1 MLYTIPHYYNR
12 FQCMAG
18 SCPDTCCAGWE
29 IAIDPK
35 SLKKYRKM
43 HGPLGNRLHNSIRW
57 ERGVFRQYGRRCA
70 FLNEEGL
77 CDLQA
82 EGGEGML
89 CQTCRLYP
97 RHVEEFEGVREISLS
112 LSCIRAAQII
122 LGCREPVRFLRR
134 ERESQEE
141 TFDDFDY
148 FLYTK
153 LTDSRDLALA
163 ILQNRTMDINVRML
177 MALSL
182 AHDVQRRIQAGR
194 LFEVDALLTRYGKAG
209 AAARFQ
215 RQTAAMAFGPARRFA
230 AVEKA
235 LAVLSSMEVLNP
247 AWEKERER
255 LCRALCGGGPA
266 DYQKHREEFRQWMG
280 VHPELDWSVWA
291 EQLMVYFLFT
301 YYCGAV
307 YDGRAYTRMKFA
319 VYGTRVIQELAFGRW
334 LCQGKNL
341 SFADFADVAHC
352 FSREVEHSDDNKN
365 LLMDRLEDPRDY
377 GMEAFAGSVLSGNA

>member
-1 MLYTIPHYYNR
+1 MLYTVPHYYNR
-12 FQCMAG
+12 FRCMAG
-18 SCPDTCCAGWE
+18 CCPDTCCAGWE
-29 IAIDPK
+29 IAIDAK
-35 SLKKYRKM
+35 SLKKYRQTE
-43 HGPLGNRLHNSIRW
+43 GPLGNRLHNSIRW
-57 ERGVFRQYGRRCA
+57 KRGVFCQYHRRCA

-82 EGGEGML
+82 EGGKGML

-122 LGCREPVRFLRR
+122 LGCPEPVRFLCR
-134 ERESQEE
+134 ERGNQEE
-141 TFDDFDY
+141 TFDNFDY

-153 LTDSRDLALA
+153 LTDSRERALA
-163 ILQNRTMDINVRML
+163 ILQNRRLDIGVRML

-182 AHDVQRRIQAGR
+182 AHDVQRRIRAGR
-194 LFEVDALLTRYGKAG
+194 LFEVDALLARYGAEG

-215 RQTAAMAFGPARRFA
+215 RQTASMAFGPARRFA
-230 AVEKA
+230 AMEKA
-235 LAVLSSMEVLNP
+235 TALLRTMEVLNP
-247 AWEKERER
+247 SWEPELKR
-255 LCRALCGGGPA
+255 LRRALCEGGPA
-266 DYQKHREEFRQWMG
+266 DYQKHREEFRQWLG
-280 VHPELDWSVWA
+280 IHPELDWQVWA

-319 VYGTRVIQELAFGRW
+319 VYGTQVIQELAFGRW
-334 LCQGKNL
+334 LCQDKRL

-352 FSREVEHSDDNKN
+352 FSREVEHSDANKH
-365 LLMDRLEDPRDY
+365 LLMDRLENPRDC
-377 GMEAFAGSVLSGNA
+377 GMKTLAGIVLSENA